1 MIARFP
7 AVVILLTAFVAHT
20 GAERCRCIPLQSD
33 LPRDFRQLLDKF
45 ADVPPD
51 PCDKPSKGYADA
63 EEDER
68 SLFGQAA
75 NMVTQGLNAAYSGT
89 NSPKDRAAEALK
101 KLEQASTEANAA
113 WPDENRFHYYLYDFP
128 PVLVLKMTIR
138 THATFFV
145 FGVPEESYGKP
156 NRHWRQISSFEESF
170 NYNSDH
176 SGLDIYTLHRG
187 PSGNARFLSKFDY
200 GGCAGNVGFVYD
212 AREWDSKGAGNLKLI
227 FMQSGWF
234 GTGSDEG
241 PFASIGTLQTE
252 GTLITLPYCWYSPI
266 DTWHNPSMCAVD
278 TYDISG
284 DKVRLR
290 SRDYNRPDILPIAEA
305 IEYARKGDYAAVL
318 EYCAS
323 DDVARRLVRDIS
335 AFEYAVGL
343 QVTRTGDGKEQV
355 ELSDSS
361 TIRFDVEKRTD
372 RWLVVA
378 FSVE

>member
-20 GAERCRCIPLQSD
+20 GAERCRCTPLQSD
-33 LPRDFRQLLDKF
+33 LPRDFRQLLNKF

-51 PCDKPSKGYADA
+51 PCDKSS
-63 EEDER
+63 EEFFGLEFEH
-68 SLFGQAA
+68 SLFRQAA
-75 NMVTQGLNAAYSGT
+75 DIFTQELNAANTGPT
-89 NSPKDRAAEALK
+89 PPKDRAAEALK
-101 KLEQASTEANAA
+101 KLERVSTEANAA
-113 WPDENRFHYYLYDFP
+113 WPDENRFHFYIHDFP
-128 PVLVLKMTIR
+128 SLLVLKMTFR

-145 FGVPEESYGKP
+145 FGIPEKSSGKP
-156 NRHWRQISSFEESF
+156 NRRWKEIGSDEESF
-170 NYNSDH
+170 KNDSFRSWLHLYP
-176 SGLDIYTLHRG
+176 LHRG
-187 PSGNARFLSKFDY
+187 PSGKVRFLAEIRY
-200 GGCAGNVGFVYD
+200 GGCTGNVGFVYD
-212 AREWDSKGAGNLKLI
+212 VREWDSKGAGALNHIIK
-227 FMQSGWF
+227 QAGSF
-234 GTGSDEG
+234 GTASDED
-241 PFASIGTLQTE
+241 PFVPIGMLQTQ
-252 GTLITLPYCWYSPI
+252 GALVTLPYCWYSPI

-284 DKVRLR
+284 DKVTLR
-290 SRDYNRPDILPIAEA
+290 SRAYNRPDILPIAKAMES
-305 IEYARKGDYAAVL
+305 ARKGDYAAVL

-323 DDVARRLVRDIS
+323 EDVARRLVRDIS

-343 QVTRTGDGKEQV
+343 QVTRTGDGKEHV